1 MTTPSSQTKKI
12 ITVYANLAISHPF
25 KKNYKLPDLKIVE
38 GRFLPN
44 TYFSRHIPQTLI
56 FLENCKKKKKTSG
69 HPQQVNIF
77 SL

>member
-38 GRFLPN
+38 GRVSPKYIFFKTYPPN
-44 TYFSRHIPQTLI
+44 PNFSWKL
-56 FLENCKKKKKTSG
+56 
-69 HPQQVNIF
+69 
-77 SL
+77 